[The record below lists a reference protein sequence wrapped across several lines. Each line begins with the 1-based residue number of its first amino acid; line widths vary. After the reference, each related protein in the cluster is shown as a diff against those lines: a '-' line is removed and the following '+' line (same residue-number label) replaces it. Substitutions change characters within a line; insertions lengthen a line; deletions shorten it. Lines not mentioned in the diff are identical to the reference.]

1 MNFGEKLR
9 KLRNDRKMTQEEL
22 AKRVGVSRATIAGYE
37 TKGKEP
43 PYSTLIKIAK
53 ELNCSI
59 DYLLKNNV
67 EDNVNIEKNNYYSSV
82 ISEREDLQ
90 QLIKETE
97 NLNPDSI
104 YRIIEIIKIINE
116 EVNER
121 GKKNKP

>member
-82 ISEREDLQ
+82 ISKREDLQ

-121 GKKNKP
+121 GKKNKS

>member
-82 ISEREDLQ
+82 ISKREDLQ